1 MMKKLFQAPGVIIII
16 GVIVLLIG
24 LIQPLRY
31 ELAQKNGYE
40 VDAVIVEVK
49 KEHEDDLETG
59 YSSISYTVYADYEL
73 DGKEYKHV
81 RIGKYYDVEYCV
93 GQTVKVVVNP
103 KAPNKPIYEGGI
115 LAVAGFLT
123 VGVGIV
129 ICCAGK
135 KKKAA

>member
-1 MMKKLFQAPGVIIII
+1 MMKKIFQFPPILIIL
-16 GVIVLLIG
+16 GALVFLIG

-31 ELAQKNGYE
+31 EQAQKNGCE
-40 VDAVIVEVK
+40 VDARVVEVK

-59 YSSISYTVYADYEL
+59 YSSVSYTVYADYEV

-81 RIGKYYDVEYCV
+81 RIGKYYDVEYHV

-103 KAPNKPIYEGGI
+103 NAPNKPMYEGGI
-115 LAVAGFLT
+115 LAVAGFLI
-123 VGVGIV
+123 VGAGIV
-129 ICCAGK
+129 ICCVGK